1 MRNILTL
8 RNLFTLLLSLISC
21 LTATLAFSGESLN
34 AGRIPDD
41 MDLLF
46 AISDSIPGLKEVY
59 RLRDEG
65 NVIGALDS
73 LTDYFKDRCAER
85 YYFDWKAFRE
95 RFKEYQ
101 KTYPTMQKTHFK
113 LAASQMNKFPP
124 ETRWILPFKDLGGKD
139 VSAYELRHLA
149 RQQKSFDI
157 ALTYYYQN
165 EDPKYLDY
173 FVRQVADLNRAF
185 TEGKYDNAGNGIY
198 EAYRGG
204 RRIQNWLFCYNAY
217 LSSPAFDRR
226 EQRLLI
232 RTFLHHGAQLFK
244 RTRKMQYGNHH
255 TKGLVALFEI
265 AALFPEFAVS
275 KKWMEHAI
283 NGLVWHISHEVN
295 SDGFQ
300 FERSVHYH
308 NGDIDNYFRAY
319 QLSLINKIS
328 LPSVY
333 QQQFRKLFESLVKIA
348 QPDRRLPVLQD
359 DTDSPYAEQ
368 NAMADVMILGTIVFR
383 DPVFKFFSG
392 DRISSDIYW
401 LLRHDQLQETA
412 NLSTKLPEMLS
423 CELPETGY
431 YVMRNGW
438 DEQAVYMVITAGL
451 SDKKPDHQHGDMLGI
466 VSYANGHEI
475 LPNYQV
481 KYSDPDY
488 PFFKNSWVKNV
499 ALVDNNVQGRGW
511 KSNEGKSGFGKWTF
525 LPAPTVISWQKYER
539 FDHFI
544 GTHNGFDSL
553 DTRYFREIFFFH
565 EGFWIIID
573 GFNSGEQHIYQQVW
587 QGKFEPVQVGEWEK
601 KYADGTGLSLLQ
613 LENIAPETREME
625 FHGRSNTI
633 FDSPDK
639 ENFRFVTVFMPF
651 RENNQQIVVPQG
663 KTPCRLGPWLLL
675 SRDTLEQQG
684 HSWCL
689 TDKKWG
695 SVLIHTREY
704 ARNGIRIRF
713 ESPTNFAVHNNRIDF
728 LGIKP
733 SKIWSQH
740 FLKKS
745 GKPAIRA
752 ADGIEILPG
761 ETIIIN
767 PKTKDTQ

>member
-1 MRNILTL
+1 
-8 RNLFTLLLSLISC
+8 LISC
-21 LTATLAFSGESLN
+21 FIATEVFSGEPIK
-34 AGRIPDD
+34 ADHIPDD
-41 MDLLF
+41 RDLLF
-46 AISDSIPGLKEVY
+46 AISDSIPGLKAVY
-59 RLRDEG
+59 HLRDTG
-65 NVIGALDS
+65 DTSRALDS
-73 LTDYFKDRCAER
+73 LTEYFKAKCAER
-85 YYFDWKAFRE
+85 YYFDWKIFRE

-101 KTYPTMQKTHFK
+101 NTYPEMQRIHFK
-113 LAASQMNKFPP
+113 LAASQMEKFPA
-124 ETRWILPFKDLGGKD
+124 ETKWILPFKDLEGND

-157 ALTYYYQN
+157 ALTYYYQEEN
-165 EDPKYLDY
+165 PEYLDY

-185 TEGKYDNAGNGIY
+185 TEGAYDDAGNGIY

-204 RRIQNWLFCYNAY
+204 RRIQNWLFCYNTY
-217 LSSPAFDRR
+217 LSSTAFNQS

-244 RTRKMQYGNHH
+244 RTRKRQYGNHH

-275 KKWMEHAI
+275 KEWMEHAI

-319 QLSLINKIS
+319 QLALINKIS
-328 LPSVY
+328 LPEMY
-333 QQQFRKLFESLVKIA
+333 HQQFRKLFESLVKIA
-348 QPDRRLPVLQD
+348 QPDRKLPVLQD
-359 DTDSPYAEQ
+359 DTDSPYDVQ
-368 NAMADVMILGTIVFR
+368 NSMKEVMILGTIVFR

-392 DRISSDIYW
+392 DTISSDVYW
-401 LLRHDQLQETA
+401 LLRRDQLQETA
-412 NLSTKLPEMLS
+412 NLSTKLPETLS

-431 YVMRNGW
+431 YIMRNGW
-438 DEQAVYMVITAGL
+438 DDRAVYMVVTAGL

-488 PFFKNSWVKNV
+488 PFFKNSWVKNL
-499 ALVDNNVQGRGW
+499 ALVDNKVQGRGW
-511 KSNEGKSGFGKWTF
+511 KSNAGKSGFGKWTT
-525 LPAPTVISWQKYER
+525 LPVPKVIAWQKYER

-573 GFNSGEQHIYQQVW
+573 RFNSDERHVYQQIW
-587 QGKFEPVQVGEWEK
+587 QGKFEVVQSGLWEK

-613 LENIAPETREME
+613 IEDIAPNTREMD
-625 FHGRSNTI
+625 FQIGSNTI

-639 ENFRFVTVFMPF
+639 ENFRFMTVLMPF
-651 RENNQQIVVPQG
+651 IGNNQLNFVKHG
-663 KTPCRLGPWLLL
+663 KTSCRLGPWFL
-675 SRDTLEQQG
+675 SSLDTIEQEG
-684 HSWCL
+684 HQWCL
-689 TDKKWG
+689 TDKTWG
-695 SVLIHTREY
+695 SILIHTQEY
-704 ARNGIRIRF
+704 VINGIKIKF
-713 ESPTNFAVHNNRIDF
+713 EAPVNFAVHHNQIDF
-728 LGIKP
+728 LGATPLKLW
-733 SKIWSQH
+733 SEHVLKIVGS
-740 FLKKS
+740 
-745 GKPAIRA
+745 PAVRA
-752 ADGIEILPG
+752 TNGIEIRPG

-767 PKTKDTQ
+767 P